1 VQAVA
6 GTHTVLLGFD
16 LDDPGGC
23 LGFAIHRTDHTE
35 AESRWLRGMKTF
47 EAVVPDPPP
56 GSDWPTNA
64 HPVQGFQ
71 WGDYAA
77 KPGHHYTYAVSAMGG
92 TAPAPVPTAT
102 VSLEV
107 RTEVEDDGEHGVW
120 FNRGVAGSQAFA
132 RQFAG
137 WVPTETPDETHPA
150 MVWLSR
156 GLGEA
161 LLDFVGEA
169 PDDGWSLRGA
179 FYEFTWGRSLQA
191 FAAARDRG
199 VDIRLVVHGR
209 DTDPPSGTGRENA
222 DRTAEFAR
230 AAVHSNGIDDLVT
243 WRAAPLVGALHHHK
257 FLVLSHHGVAEAVWT
272 GSTNLTL
279 GGVYGHSNV
288 GHLVRDRA
296 VAARFAVEWDR
307 LEAGTPTA
315 ALRTAHAGDPA
326 PARTLPVPGG
336 VGPVFS
342 PLSGTSLLDWYADV
356 FDSAVGSSHI
366 TGAFGLNKVFRD
378 RLRVDRSPVTRTVL
392 LEKVPPPQQAI
403 PRNDD
408 HVRISTGSHL
418 SGDPLQQWA
427 TEGLT
432 GFNDHVRYIHTK
444 IVLVDPLGPDPT
456 ILTGSANYS
465 DASTTTNEENT
476 LVIRAGRSRSAS
488 KRAVRRVADIYLTE
502 YHRLFMHFAFRAMA
516 QGRELNTGVAQ
527 WSGYL
532 DDTDTWTQRYYVPDS
547 WRAAQRTLF
556 SGS

>member
-1 VQAVA
+1 V
-6 GTHTVLLGFD
+6 
-16 LDDPGGC
+16 
-23 LGFAIHRTDHTE
+23 
-35 AESRWLRGMKTF
+35 
-47 EAVVPDPPP
+47 
-56 GSDWPTNA
+56 

-77 KPGHHYTYAVSAMGG
+77 KPGHDYTYAVSAVSGS
-92 TAPAPVPTAT
+92 AQAPVLAAP
-102 VSLEV
+102 VSLKV
-107 RTEVEDDGEHGVW
+107 HTEVEDDGEHGVW
-120 FNRGVAGSQAFA
+120 FNRGVAGSQAFS

-137 WVPTETPDETHPA
+137 WVPTTTPDETHPA

-161 LLDFVGEA
+161 LLAFVGEA
-169 PDDGWSLRGA
+169 LDDEWSVRGA
-179 FYEFTWGRSLQA
+179 FYEFTWGRGLQA

-199 VDIRLVVHGR
+199 VDTRLVVHGR
-209 DTDPPSGTGRENA
+209 DRDAASGTGPDNT
-222 DRTAEFAR
+222 DHTAELAR
-230 AAVHSNGIDDLVT
+230 AAVHDNGIEDLVT
-243 WRAAPLVGALHHHK
+243 WREAPLRNALHHHK
-257 FLVLSHHGVAEAVWT
+257 FIVLSHHGVPEAVWT

-288 GHLVRDRA
+288 GHVVRDRA
-296 VAARFAVEWDR
+296 VAARFAAEWDR
-307 LEAGTPTA
+307 LQAGMPSA
-315 ALRTAHAGDPA
+315 ELRVAHAGDPA
-326 PARTLPVPGG
+326 PARTVPVPGG

-342 PLSGTSLLDWYADV
+342 PLSGTSLLDWYASV
-356 FDSAVGSSHI
+356 FDSAVSSAHI
-366 TGAFGLNKVFRD
+366 TGAFGLNAVFRD
-378 RLRVDRSPVTRTVL
+378 KLRVDRSPVTRTVL

-403 PRNDD
+403 PHTDD

-465 DASTTTNEENT
+465 GASTTTNEENT
-476 LVIRAGRSRSAS
+476 LVIRAGRTRSAS

-502 YHRLFMHFAFRAMA
+502 YHRLFMHFTFRAMA
-516 QGRELNTGVAQ
+516 QDLTLNTGVTQ
-527 WSGYL
+527 WSRYL
-532 DDTDTWTQRYYVPDS
+532 DETDTWTQRYYVADS
-547 WRAAQRTLF
+547 WRAAQRRLF